1 MTLALYFARRFAIV
15 AGSVIAGLGALVV
28 LFETIEHLRIYSASG
43 IGLRGALALAAL
55 AMPMQLYAL
64 LPLAT
69 MLGAVAL
76 FVALARSSELI
87 ATRAA
92 GRSALRALAGPAAAA
107 LVLGLVATSIANPLA
122 VASAEAHDRRI
133 DALLGRAPAEVG
145 SIGREGLWLRQAT
158 ETGQMVI
165 RAGGVNADGSILSA
179 TMFLELGPDG
189 LPLRRI
195 DAARAE
201 LGPGFWSLAEVKL
214 WRFDSD
220 NPERDAQSFA
230 TGTIPTD
237 LTAARIRDSLGRAED
252 VSVWDLR
259 AAIAALE
266 RAGFSSTAFR
276 MQLQSHLV
284 LPAMLAAMVLV
295 AAAFTLGHGRGGGT
309 GLRVL
314 AAVIAGFAT
323 FILADFAS
331 ALGASGRIP
340 VTIAAWMP
348 PVVAALGAL
357 TLLLHLEDG

>member
-87 ATRAA
+87 ARRAA

-165 RAGGVNADGSILSA
+165 RAGGVNADGSILSWQR
-179 TMFLELGPDG
+179 LD
-189 LPLRRI
+189 
-195 DAARAE
+195 
-201 LGPGFWSLAEVKL
+201 
-214 WRFDSD
+214 
-220 NPERDAQSFA
+220 
-230 TGTIPTD
+230 
-237 LTAARIRDSLGRAED
+237 
-252 VSVWDLR
+252 
-259 AAIAALE
+259 
-266 RAGFSSTAFR
+266 
-276 MQLQSHLV
+276 
-284 LPAMLAAMVLV
+284 
-295 AAAFTLGHGRGGGT
+295 GRGGPRLWRVRQLDQAVSLRLVPSQR
-309 GLRVL
+309 GLVL
-314 AAVIAGFAT
+314 RE
-323 FILADFAS
+323 L
-331 ALGASGRIP
+331 ASGT
-340 VTIAAWMP
+340 VLNN
-348 PVVAALGAL
+348 LGCSTADQSWCQVEL
-357 TLLLHLEDG
+357 PGGGGRGYVPLRDLESEPSAPLR